1 MSRYIPQDYRGDH
14 DGDGIERRRLAA
26 VDRAYYRA
34 INRSHDDEDEEN
46 ERARQREI
54 DEDKA

>member
-1 MSRYIPQDYRGDH
+1 MSWYSPQDYRGEH

-34 INRSHDDEDEEN
+34 INHSHDDEDAAHES
-46 ERARQREI
+46 ARQREI
-54 DEDKA
+54 D